1 MWIKHTHTQIQTHTH
16 TLRCEPI
23 SQLTAFLI
31 QRVITGCQLSSHCLY
46 FKPERN
52 KADHIWTWSSE
63 IYSTQ
68 PGHELHCNHLHD
80 RKAPRFP
87 QKHPHKWSSA
97 QSPAAAAAAAAANTA
112 GLGRRSPSASA
123 TLTSVVYDDTKVRVG
138 GFVLRSFGGSGDDR
152 RLGGILVGGGALL
165 WSRKKKKKG
174 KAGDKKNKA
183 RQVFRA
189 ISSTESGTRSGSGC
203 RLGNL
208 KFLLVFPELFWVFI
222 RARFQ
227 VSTWQLCSY
236 QGLQGF

>member
-1 MWIKHTHTQIQTHTH
+1 MPWSNVYLLPGLWATMLERQRERERKKERGLVKKWVSAKSACLKCESNTHTQIQTHTH

-97 QSPAAAAAAAAANTA
+97 QSPAAAAAAAAAANTA

-165 WSRKKKKKG
+165 WSRKKKKKRKSRG
-174 KAGDKKNKA
+174 
-183 RQVFRA
+183 
-189 ISSTESGTRSGSGC
+189 
-203 RLGNL
+203 
-208 KFLLVFPELFWVFI
+208 
-222 RARFQ
+222 
-227 VSTWQLCSY
+227 
-236 QGLQGF
+236 